1 MIIVSSKQNPFDS
14 FPKHHSTFE
23 WCFVLPKFCS
33 NIKLKSISR
42 GKLFMDFVD
51 RNLSRHFEEMIE
63 SSTKGLNLYQ
73 HTDLTD
79 FPYANIVIV
88 HGLAEHSGRYDTLAN
103 FFLSHHMNVFRYDQ
117 RGHGKSEGKRGD
129 LTNTD
134 ELPDDCKI
142 VIDIAKSQFPNLPT
156 FLLGHSMGGHTVLK
170 VATKYPGIVDGIIAT
185 DPLSISFGPKVDGD
199 PESYIK
205 NDLANGVN
213 TDPRVIKKYNSDPMN
228 LKEYTVGLMNT
239 LRDSTSEL
247 KQNLDKVVDPILL
260 LHGADDGIIPVADS
274 LEIYQKFATK
284 DKEIHIYPHLMHEI
298 LNEPSRKWEIY
309 EEILYWIKK
318 HSY

>member
-1 MIIVSSKQNPFDS
+1 
-14 FPKHHSTFE
+14 
-23 WCFVLPKFCS
+23 
-33 NIKLKSISR
+33 
-42 GKLFMDFVD
+42 MDFVD

-79 FPYANIVIV
+79 FPYANIVIA
-88 HGLAEHSGRYDTLAN
+88 HGLAEHSGRYETLAN
-103 FFLSHHMNVFRYDQ
+103 FFLSHHLNVYRYDQ

-129 LTNTD
+129 LTSTE

-142 VIDIAKSQFPNLPT
+142 VTDIAKEQFPDLPT

-170 VATKYPGIVDGIIAT
+170 FAAKYPGYVDGIIAT
-185 DPLSISFGPKVDGD
+185 DPLSIEFGEKLPGE
-199 PESYIK
+199 PETYVQNNLS
-205 NDLANGVN
+205 LGVN
-213 TDPRVIKKYNSDPMN
+213 SDERVTKKYKDDTLN
-228 LKEYTVGLMNT
+228 LKKYTVRLVNT
-239 LRDSTSEL
+239 LVDSSQQL
-247 KQNLDKVVDPILL
+247 ADDLDKISDPILL
-260 LHGADDGIIPVADS
+260 LHGENDGIIPVADS
-274 LEIYQKFATK
+274 LKIYQKFASK
-284 DKEIHIYPHLMHEI
+284 DKELHVYPHLMHEI

>member
-1 MIIVSSKQNPFDS
+1 
-14 FPKHHSTFE
+14 
-23 WCFVLPKFCS
+23 
-33 NIKLKSISR
+33 
-42 GKLFMDFVD
+42 MDFVD

-63 SSTKGLNLYQ
+63 SSTKGINLYQ

-79 FPYANIVIV
+79 YPYANIVIA

-103 FFLSHHMNVFRYDQ
+103 FFLTHHMNVYRYDQ

-129 LTNTD
+129 LTNTH

-142 VIDIAKSQFPNLPT
+142 VIDIAKSQFPDLPT

-170 VATKYPGIVDGIIAT
+170 VATNYPGIVDGIIAT
-185 DPLSISFGPKVDGD
+185 DPLSISFTDKIDGN
-199 PESYIK
+199 PESYVPNELGK
-205 NDLANGVN
+205 GVN
-213 TDPRVIKKYNSDPMN
+213 TDQRVTDKYNNDPMN
-228 LKEYTVGLMNT
+228 LKEFTVGLVNT
-239 LRDSTSEL
+239 LVDSSNEL
-247 KQNLDKVVDPILL
+247 KNDLDKITDPILL
-260 LHGADDGIIPVADS
+260 LHGEADGLIPMTDS

-284 DKEIHIYPHLMHEI
+284 DKELHVYPYLMHEI
-298 LNEPSRKWEIY
+298 LNEPSRKWEIF

>member
-1 MIIVSSKQNPFDS
+1 
-14 FPKHHSTFE
+14 
-23 WCFVLPKFCS
+23 
-33 NIKLKSISR
+33 
-42 GKLFMDFVD
+42 MDFVD

-79 FPYANIVIV
+79 FPYANIVIA
-88 HGLAEHSGRYDTLAN
+88 HGLAEHSGRYETLAN
-103 FFLSHHMNVFRYDQ
+103 FFLSHHLNVYRYDQ

-129 LTNTD
+129 LTSTE

-142 VIDIAKSQFPNLPT
+142 VADIAKEQFPDLPT

-170 VATKYPGIVDGIIAT
+170 FAAKYPGYVDGIIAT
-185 DPLSISFGPKVDGD
+185 DPLSIEFGEKLPGE
-199 PESYIK
+199 PETYVQNNLS
-205 NDLANGVN
+205 LGVN
-213 TDPRVIKKYNSDPMN
+213 SDERVTKKYKDDTLN
-228 LKEYTVGLMNT
+228 LKKYTVRLVNT
-239 LRDSTSEL
+239 LVDSSQQL
-247 KQNLDKVVDPILL
+247 ADDLDKISDPILL
-260 LHGADDGIIPVADS
+260 LHGENDGIIPVADS
-274 LEIYQKFATK
+274 LKIYQKFASK
-284 DKEIHIYPHLMHEI
+284 DKELHVYPHLMHEI